1 MFFWI
6 MFGTGVDVICE
17 LLVQPRPP
25 NTSNAA
31 MKIREQV
38 LDTEQHTKLAWHPNI
53 HFEIQG
59 IRSVKQGKADFALR
73 DVILTSDPEVIYS
86 FQFCYYIIY
95 YSVRFVTLGRR
106 GFTRKRI

>member
-1 MFFWI
+1 MLQHAYSSNGLLNILQLPQDLSGSLGLSMYFW
-6 MFGTGVDVICE
+6 MMYGTGVDVICD
-17 LLVQPRPP
+17 LLVQARPP

-38 LDTEQHTKLAWHPNI
+38 LDDNHHTKLAWHPTI

-73 DVILTSDPEVIYS
+73 DVVLTADTEV
-86 FQFCYYIIY
+86 
-95 YSVRFVTLGRR
+95 
-106 GFTRKRI
+106 